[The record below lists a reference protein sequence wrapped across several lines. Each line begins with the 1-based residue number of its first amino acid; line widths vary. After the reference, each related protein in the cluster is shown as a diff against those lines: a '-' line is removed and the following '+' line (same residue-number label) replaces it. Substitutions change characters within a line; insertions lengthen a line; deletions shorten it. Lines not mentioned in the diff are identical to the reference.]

1 MMGPGLE
8 RGSGPF
14 RGGCCQTR
22 FPGEAAP
29 PHGRPGLVLFRRRF
43 GWVIPVLLA
52 GCSSAPPPPAPPPV
66 VVRAQHD
73 TQTAFAL
80 SNAGNWTAAVG
91 AWQLLAERY
100 AALND
105 RPNEAV
111 AWHNLGQSV
120 RELGDLDRAGILFE
134 RAAAINQE
142 IGRTNEWWRNQI
154 ALLQVEAQSGQTN
167 ALEQRFERLT
177 SLLPTLSTPEL
188 RGLVLNERGLW
199 RQQQGDWVPAGDC
212 FRQALDVFT
221 RDKFPAGQAAATANL
236 ARLHTAQSD
245 YSTALTEWKKA
256 LALYEAL
263 ADAPG
268 IARALAGQGRTLL
281 AARQDLSRSAE
292 LLRRAALNYRF
303 LKNTPNQI
311 ATLRTLAECLQVQQ
325 KDDDAARVQLEI
337 RQLTTGR

>member
-1 MMGPGLE
+1 MMSPGRE
-8 RGSGPF
+8 RGLGPF
-14 RGGCCQTR
+14 HGGGRTGN
-22 FPGEAAP
+22 PGEATP
-29 PHGRPGLVLFRRRF
+29 PLGRPALAWWHRRF
-43 GWVIPVLLA
+43 GWIIPVVLA

-73 TQTAFAL
+73 TRTAFAL
-80 SNAGNWTAAVG
+80 SNAGNWTAAAG
-91 AWQLLAERY
+91 AWQRLAEHY

-105 RPNEAV
+105 LPNEAV
-111 AWHNLGQSV
+111 AWHNLGQAV
-120 RELGDLDRAGILFE
+120 RELGDLDRAGVLFE

-167 ALEQRFERLT
+167 ALDQRFARLT
-177 SLLPTLSTPEL
+177 PLLPALAAPEL
-188 RGLVLNERGLW
+188 RGLFLNERGLW
-199 RQQQGDWVPAGDC
+199 QQQQGDLIQAGDS
-212 FRQALDVFT
+212 FRQALDFFT
-221 RDKFPAGQAAATANL
+221 RDKSPASQAAATANL

-268 IARALAGQGRTLL
+268 IACALAGQGRTLL
-281 AARQDLSRSAE
+281 TARQDLPRAAE
-292 LLRRAALNYRF
+292 VLRRAALNYRF
-303 LKNTPNQI
+303 LKNTSNQI
-311 ATLRTLAECLQVQQ
+311 ATLRTLAECLQAQQ
-325 KDDDAARVQLEI
+325 KDDEAARIEAEI